1 MKMTID
7 DRQYRKRM
15 KKLKG
20 IDKPIFRQM
29 SSWSAKTVQ
38 RIKRNLRGGVLKVG
52 TGHLWR
58 NVGFKVR
65 SDTKVIKSEIG
76 TGIPPQKTVKYAKIQ
91 EKGGKIRPKKAKM
104 LTIPLPGIK
113 GTAANYPNS
122 FIIKS
127 KKGNVLIVERKGKK
141 GLKPLFV
148 LKKEVKIP
156 ASHWLS
162 GSIKEQEPL
171 LRRMM
176 KPEEILK
183 IMEKMRV

>member
-1 MKMTID
+1 MKMTVD

-15 KKLKG
+15 KKLKNV
-20 IDKPIFRQM
+20 DKPIFRQM

-76 TGIPPQKTVKYAKIQ
+76 TGIPPQKTVKYARIQ
-91 EKGGKIRPKKAKM
+91 EKGGKIKPKKAKM

-113 GTAANYPNS
+113 GKAANYPNS

-127 KKGNVLIVERKGKK
+127 KKGNVLIVEKSGK
-141 GLKPLFV
+141 GLRPLFV
-148 LKKEVKIP
+148 LKKEVTIP
-156 ASHWLS
+156 ARHWLS
-162 GSIKEQEPL
+162 GSIAESEPL

-183 IMEKMRV
+183 IMENRSV